1 MEVSATFNRISN
13 HIRSKRHEPKLFEM
27 LSETFRTLGDTSRV
41 QIVWALSH
49 GELCVGEIAKLLSMS
64 SSAVS
69 HHLRTLRNLR
79 LVRVRREHRTLFY
92 SLDDHHIENLLEEG
106 IEHVEDLLQ

>member
-1 MEVSATFNRISN
+1 MSQTYNKVYSRIQAQ
-13 HIRSKRHEPKLFEM
+13 KKTGKLFG
-27 LSETFRTLGDTSRV
+27 LLAETFKSLGDETRV

-49 GELCVGEIAKLLSMS
+49 GELCVTEISSLLSMS
-64 SSAVS
+64 PSAVS

-79 LVRVRREHRTLFY
+79 LVRVRRAHRTLFY

-106 IEHVEDLLQ
+106 IEHVEDLLS